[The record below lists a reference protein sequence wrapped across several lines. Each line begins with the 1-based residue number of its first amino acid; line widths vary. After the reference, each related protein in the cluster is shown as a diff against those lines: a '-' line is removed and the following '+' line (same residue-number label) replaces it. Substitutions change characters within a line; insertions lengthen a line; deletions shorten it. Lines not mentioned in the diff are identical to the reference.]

1 MNSIKKSI
9 VFLFC
14 STIVSLLLTYFF
26 SIVEFTN
33 KLISSNFLFTVL
45 SGIFASF
52 IVLLI
57 VETKKYFD
65 AKRENEDKI
74 YFYLMYLYAEFV
86 VEIGNVS
93 IYLDNEAELVPGN
106 LFQARMPIMSNY
118 GSALR
123 SIDYSPF
130 RKTKLFRDIKSYQ
143 KNELPNVDKHVHLQ
157 SYLPQ
162 AIALTKLEYAQLG
175 ALSYNP
181 IASDRLVKTTLT
193 KIKNDAEMQR
203 ERIGQLLET
212 VDEEL
217 SNRYNWSKDKEFID
231 NMNLSLE
238 EREKMNKDFFQN

>member
-123 SIDYSPF
+123 AIDYSPF

-162 AIALTKLEYAQLG
+162 AIALTKLEYVQSG

-181 IASDRLVKTTLT
+181 IAADRLVKTTLI
-193 KIKNDAEMQR
+193 KIKIDAEMQR
-203 ERIGQLLET
+203 VCINQLLET
-212 VDEEL
+212 IDAEL

-238 EREKMNKDFFQN
+238 EREKMNKDFFEN